1 MKDSETQTWEL
12 SLTSG
17 LKGLSRKELVLAV
30 AVIMVDVA
38 SSDETFEPTE
48 YNVISRGLR
57 RLFGT
62 DEEEVRGLINQAT
75 QILSSLRGTSK
86 YTQQLRE
93 NVSVADR
100 RTIFL
105 TIQELIEAD
114 GREDPF
120 EVYMRSR
127 LAKALDIP
135 LE

>member
-1 MKDSETQTWEL
+1 MKDSEAQTWEV
-12 SLTSG
+12 SLTTG
-17 LKGLSRKELVLAV
+17 LKGLSKDDLVLAV

-38 SSDETFEPTE
+38 SSDENFDPSE
-48 YNVISRGLR
+48 YEVISRGLR

-62 DEEEVRGLINQAT
+62 DEEEVQKLVNQST
-75 QILSSLRGTSK
+75 QILASLRGTSR
-86 YTQQLRE
+86 YAEQLRE
-93 NVSVADR
+93 NLSVADR
-100 RTIFL
+100 KAVFSA
-105 TIQELIEAD
+105 IQELIEAD